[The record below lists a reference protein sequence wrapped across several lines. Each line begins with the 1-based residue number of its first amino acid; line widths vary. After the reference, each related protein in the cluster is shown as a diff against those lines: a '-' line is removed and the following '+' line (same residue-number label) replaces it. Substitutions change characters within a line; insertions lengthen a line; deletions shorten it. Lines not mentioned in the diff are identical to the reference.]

1 MLVVCP
7 KCSSSYLVRADQIGT
22 LGRAVRCGACKTHW
36 VAMPD
41 AFDLGE
47 ELDLDTTMQMSDPQL
62 SADELDASRNAN
74 AKGLKGFG
82 GRNGNSGSSLYK
94 IVGIFVS
101 IVALGVVVISISDV
115 RTQVSEAINGVVDL
129 VAKDVNAGLSLTELK
144 SEFIEEKGLPFLKVE
159 GQIISTLSEPRKL
172 PPIEIVVLSESKAEL
187 YRWVI
192 DPPKEAISAGT
203 PVPFSALLNSPPPES
218 KEVAIRFGT
227 M

>member
-47 ELDLDTTMQMSDPQL
+47 ELDLDNAMRMSEPEL
-62 SADELDASRNAN
+62 TADELAAAQELNGQGAS
-74 AKGLKGFG
+74 K
-82 GRNGNSGSSLYK
+82 SGSKTLKISRTTQ
-94 IVGIFVS
+94 IVGLVIAVVAIG
-101 IVALGVVVISISDV
+101 IVALSISDV
-115 RTQVSEAINGVVDL
+115 RTQVSDALTEITSALAVDE
-129 VAKDVNAGLSLTELK
+129 NAGLTFSELK
-144 SEFIEEKGLPFLKVE
+144 SEYIEENGKPFLKVA
-159 GQIISTLSEPRKL
+159 GQIIYDRSEPRKI
-172 PPIEIVVLSESKAEL
+172 PPIEIVVLSESKQEIFK
-187 YRWVI
+187 WII
-192 DPPKEAISAGT
+192 DPPKETITTGS
-203 PVPFSALLNSPPPES
+203 PVPFTAVLNSPPAES